1 MVRVKKSD
9 EQFLTENE
17 IQRNLNFKKYHH
29 GDIKL
34 NSKNVRTGKRR
45 EQIHKD

>member
-1 MVRVKKSD
+1 MWWTVFDPKGDSEKS
-9 EQFLTENE
+9 LS
-17 IQRNLNFKKYHH
+17 RKYHH

-34 NSKNVRTGKRR
+34 NSKNVSTGKRR